1 MKVVMKA
8 FSFLIKPPQPQVIR
22 LFMNYRPIVLKRVLT
37 LAFATAL
44 LPLVMA
50 NSATSAISPDPN
62 TIRMSAD
69 KQSYNPETKRY
80 VLKGNVNVSYQ
91 DMHIAGSSAE
101 VEMTEAGKPQV
112 ANFFNR
118 PVFKRIKPQVGED
131 NVVGDI
137 IKVYLIDDRYGAQGN
152 VVSHITTVAADP
164 FLIRSDVQEF
174 DNKNK
179 VVSASGNVQVDYKG
193 SQAFSPLANVR
204 MKDNG
209 KADRA
214 IFSGGARIKQEN
226 SEINGEKITVMVDSG
241 DLIAEH
247 NVRTRVDLKPQQG
260 PDANKL
266 ASATP
271 GVVPT
276 TSGDQ
281 PTKVFITSDYQQY
294 DKASDI
300 MIASGNVKILYGDYV
315 AVGPKATFKLHGN
328 DLDRIFL
335 TGRPTITENGRTI
348 TADKI
353 TITTNP
359 KNFDAVGNVKTN
371 FRTADKGGQLGA
383 TQPAAGKAPIKAGTA
398 AKGPGGKPLPKD
410 DPSDY

>member
-1 MKVVMKA
+1 MK
-8 FSFLIKPPQPQVIR
+8 
-22 LFMNYRPIVLKRVLT
+22 
-37 LAFATAL
+37 
-44 LPLVMA
+44 
-50 NSATSAISPDPN
+50 
-62 TIRMSAD
+62 
-69 KQSYNPETKRY
+69 E
-80 VLKGNVNVSYQ
+80 
-91 DMHIAGSSAE
+91 
-101 VEMTEAGKPQV
+101 
-112 ANFFNR
+112 
-118 PVFKRIKPQVGED
+118 
-131 NVVGDI
+131 
-137 IKVYLIDDRYGAQGN
+137 
-152 VVSHITTVAADP
+152 
-164 FLIRSDVQEF
+164 
-174 DNKNK
+174 
-179 VVSASGNVQVDYKG
+179 
-193 SQAFSPLANVR
+193 
-204 MKDNG
+204 NG

-241 DLIAEH
+241 NLIAEH
-247 NVRTRVDLKPQQG
+247 NVRTRVELKPQAQ
-260 PDANKL
+260 DANKL

-271 GVVPT
+271 GAVPAPAT
-276 TSGDQ
+276 PAADQ
-281 PTKVFITSDYQQY
+281 PTKVFISSDYQQY

-359 KNFDAVGNVKTN
+359 KNFDAVGNVKVN
-371 FRTADKGGQLGA
+371 FKTADKGGQPSA
-383 TQPAAGKAPIKAGTA
+383 AQPAAGKSSGKAGTA